1 MAARDIHI
9 FFSPRRLLL
18 LLHAAGK
25 EFLITSIGAWSII
38 I

>member
-9 FFSPRRLLL
+9 FFSPRRRL